1 MYTENYFDMNP
12 YRCEFDS
19 LEESQIHDK
28 LINNLTGVIYNAI
41 NRPDTIEINGMIPD
55 WIICNDKGCYLVEYF
70 GLFSNR
76 NYNNS
81 DRLIKYHKKMDIKMK
96 KYKEIEKVWYKTLF
110 IYPDD
115 IRNGFDGLMNKIEII
130 K

>member
-1 MYTENYFDMNP
+1 MNLFDTV
-12 YRCEFDS
+12 E
-19 LEESQIHDK
+19 
-28 LINNLTGVIYNAI
+28 V
-41 NRPDTIEINGMIPD
+41 NGMIPD
-55 WIICNDKGCYLVEYF
+55 WIICNNKGCWLVEYF
-70 GLFSNR
+70 GLFNNR

-96 KYKEIEKVWYKTLF
+96 KYKEIEKVGYKTLF
-110 IYPDD
+110 IYHDD